1 MGTNEF
7 KLEFYFNLYKDK
19 PLKNR
24 DEFRKNFK
32 KAHVNFLYLPELIVR
47 IEKYQIKK
55 YGCTLPNDMFVKVR
69 SKEECDRLKREEIT
83 RKKRRFR

>member
-1 MGTNEF
+1 MEEF
-7 KLEFYFNLYKDK
+7 KLNFYFNLYKDK
-19 PLKNR
+19 CLPNR
-24 DEFRKNFK
+24 DTFRKNFK
-32 KAHVNFLYLPELIVR
+32 KEHGSFKYLEELIIE

-83 RKKRRFR
+83 RKRRRFR